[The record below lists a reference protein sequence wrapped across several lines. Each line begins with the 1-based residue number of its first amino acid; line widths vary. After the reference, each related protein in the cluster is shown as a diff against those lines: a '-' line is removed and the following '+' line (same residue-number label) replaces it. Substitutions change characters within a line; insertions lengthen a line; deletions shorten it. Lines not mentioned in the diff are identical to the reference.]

1 VNFESFLDFWGLKQT
16 TLLPNIGAGY
26 PKSCSYVA
34 VLHVT
39 SSGSVSE
46 WKVETQ
52 TMEFLAPESRL
63 RIKVVPRD
71 FIS

>member
-1 VNFESFLDFWGLKQT
+1 MNFESFLDFQELKQT
-16 TLLPNIGAGY
+16 ALLPNIGARF
-26 PKSCSYVA
+26 PKSCSFVA

-52 TMEFLAPESRL
+52 TMAPESRL
-63 RIKVVPRD
+63 RIKVAPID